1 VIRLSTVGGF
11 VVCKQGQSL
20 LLPDEI
26 NDACFV
32 DAKKPQRGFLNSEK
46 QC

>member
-11 VVCKQGQSL
+11 VVCIQGQSL

-32 DAKKPQRGFLNSEK
+32 DAKNDKDVF
-46 QC
+46 